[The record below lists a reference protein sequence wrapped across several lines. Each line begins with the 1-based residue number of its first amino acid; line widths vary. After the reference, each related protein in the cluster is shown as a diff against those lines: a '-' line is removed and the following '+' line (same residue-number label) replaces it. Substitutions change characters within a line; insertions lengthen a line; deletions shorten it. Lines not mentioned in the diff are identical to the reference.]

1 IPPVMIGYG
10 FKFAY
15 KNYVNVEQYENKRGI
30 VSVATII
37 SAAFNFVANLIFIPL
52 FGYQAA
58 AYTTLMGFILL
69 LLIHFVVSRKMGLV
83 YMYDNR
89 FTFFVMGIMLAAG
102 LFSQILYINTLLRWI
117 VIAIIA
123 IICTVIAF
131 RLFKQ
136 HLNTKKKIAK
146 DSHTSA

>member
-1 IPPVMIGYG
+1 
-10 FKFAY
+10 
-15 KNYVNVEQYENKRGI
+15 
-30 VSVATII
+30 
-37 SAAFNFVANLIFIPL
+37 
-52 FGYQAA
+52 
-58 AYTTLMGFILL
+58 MGFILL

-136 HLNTKKKIAK
+136 YLNTKKKIAK
-146 DSHTSA
+146 NSHTSA